1 MNYITDSIFKI
12 LIFFKTLTEVLMKGF
27 LIENLWDYDWFKPI
41 KNLIQNNLQDMKINL
56 MKYLIIINIGL
67 LFFKS
72 HSKIYI

>member
-56 MKYLIIINIGL
+56 MKYLIIINTGL

>member
-27 LIENLWDYDWFKPI
+27 LIENSWDYDWFKPI

-56 MKYLIIINIGL
+56 MKYLIVIIN
-67 LFFKS
+67 
-72 HSKIYI
+72 

>member
-27 LIENLWDYDWFKPI
+27 LIENSWDYDWFKPI

-56 MKYLIIINIGL
+56 MKYLIIINTGL

>member
-1 MNYITDSIFKI
+1 
-12 LIFFKTLTEVLMKGF
+12 MKGF
-27 LIENLWDYDWFKPI
+27 LIENSWDYDWFKPI

-56 MKYLIIINIGL
+56 MKYLIIINTGL